1 MSYQFAL
8 KQTFLNLLD
17 SIIFSLVKNENQ
29 ADFIIYQRLSKEITK
44 KITAPKSL
52 DYQFIGAINSSL
64 IMYRDSNNI
73 NYSQENRM
81 QISELIKAY
90 SFNVRSAFDYTD
102 RKATLYASYL
112 RDLLNSVISKNQE
125 KLFKTDGVCHFDD
138 LYSNISSIEVNGEFY
153 CLPLSELEA

>member
-64 IMYRDSNNI
+64 IIYRDSNNI

-125 KLFKTDGVCHFDD
+125 KLFKTDDLCHFDD

>member
-1 MSYQFAL
+1 
-8 KQTFLNLLD
+8 
-17 SIIFSLVKNENQ
+17 
-29 ADFIIYQRLSKEITK
+29 
-44 KITAPKSL
+44 
-52 DYQFIGAINSSL
+52 
-64 IMYRDSNNI
+64 
-73 NYSQENRM
+73 M

>member
-44 KITAPKSL
+44 KITTPKSL

-125 KLFKTDGVCHFDD
+125 KLFKTDDVCHFDD

>member
-125 KLFKTDGVCHFDD
+125 KLFKTDDVCHFDD